1 MEHSIDRLVPSKTRQ
16 IISWVLVAVIVG
28 VFLPSIPFKF
38 SGAPETQHIFGT
50 IGKWLAGFL
59 GNGVGSAFS
68 AVGGYVIGS
77 LELLTSIVLLIP
89 AVLWFRQRKSGASEA
104 DKDAAALKRARLQAA
119 GGLAASALMGGAIFF
134 HLFSKLGINVNN
146 DNGALFSAAV
156 TVFFAGIV
164 LFLMNRKREACPHNS
179 RFGRFTRSLKP
190 RSWKHWLFWVELMPV
205 VVIAALASFLGF
217 FFHQAN
223 TDRYPDQEIASV
235 PTFEEIILPFTHEYT
250 IEKSLPFFASAVIDI
265 NNDGV
270 DEIYLGGGLLQ
281 PDVMYAY
288 QSDGSFKDISQETNI
303 GAPKN
308 PETFGVAVLDVD
320 ENGFDD
326 LVIAREND
334 VFISY
339 NTNGVFTEE
348 RLNLPFDEISAPLS
362 VALGDVNNDGHVDMY
377 VAAYIKNR
385 YVKGQTG
392 FNDHTYGAS
401 SLIFLNNGDNSF
413 TDITQTSGMT
423 YIHNTFQ
430 GNFVDIDGDRDM
442 DLVVSHDTG
451 QVRTWRNDTAFNAD
465 GSAAGTVTF
474 TNVENPNSNQFGYPM
489 GNAIGDYNND
499 GLVDFAFSNVGN
511 MGPLMNK
518 IVRGDLSADQVYN
531 PDIIVFKNEG
541 DFKFTDTAA
550 ETNLRDYEFSWGML
564 FEDFNADTLQDL
576 IISENYVQ
584 LPYNHLIYLPG
595 RTLFQAENGKFADKE
610 KESNTVN
617 KAFEIAAI
625 ATDFN
630 NDGALDM
637 VRANLQGQSK
647 VQMSNGHG
655 NNWLK
660 LKLPNTAKS
669 LGAVATAR
677 LSSGKV
683 LTKHFITS
691 EGLCSDSSHLLYF
704 GLGQTEQVSSIDI
717 QYLTGPLQT
726 ISNPGMNKIIK
737 VARPAAD
744 KDPVSNGEGEL
755 LAPAEQPQ

>member
-1 MEHSIDRLVPSKTRQ
+1 MDTPHDDLKPSRLRE
-16 IISWVLVAVIVG
+16 IISWILVGIIVA
-28 VFLPSIPFKF
+28 VFLPSLPFKF

-50 IGKWLAGFL
+50 IGTWLSGFL
-59 GNGVGSAFS
+59 GATIGGIFGAI
-68 AVGGYVIGS
+68 GGYIIGTFELMTS
-77 LELLTSIVLLIP
+77 LILLTPGFVWLRNRLG
-89 AVLWFRQRKSGASEA
+89 KSGEVKTVNRQSFHAW
-104 DKDAAALKRARLQAA
+104 
-119 GGLAASALMGGAIFF
+119 GGLGATALMGGAIFF

-146 DNGALFSAAV
+146 DNGALFFSAV
-156 TVFFAGIV
+156 VVFFAGII
-164 LFLMNRKREACPHNS
+164 LFLMNREREACPQNT
-179 RFGRFTRSLKP
+179 RFGRLTKSLTP
-190 RSWKHWLFWVELMPV
+190 RSWKHWLFWVELMPILV
-205 VVIAALASFLGF
+205 LAGLAWFLGF

-223 TDRYPDQEIASV
+223 TDRYPDQDIASV
-235 PTFEEIILPFTHEYT
+235 PVFEETILPFTHDYT

-265 NNDGV
+265 DNDGV

-288 QSDGSFKDISQETNI
+288 QADGSFKDISAETNI

-320 ENGFDD
+320 ENGWDD

-339 NTNGVFTEE
+339 NTNGKFKET
-348 RLNLPFDEISAPLS
+348 RLNLPFNEISAPLS
-362 VALGDVNNDGHVDMY
+362 VALGDVNNDGFVDMY

-392 FNDHTYGAS
+392 FNDHSYGAS
-401 SLIFLNNGDNSF
+401 SLIFLNNGDNTF
-413 TDITQTSGMT
+413 TDITETSGMT

-430 GNFVDIDGDRDM
+430 GNFVDLDGDRDM

-451 QVRTWRNDTAFNAD
+451 QVRTWRNDTVFNSD
-465 GSAAGTVTF
+465 GQATSAIKF
-474 TNVENPNSNQFGYPM
+474 TSVENPNNSDDLAKRQYGYPM

-499 GLVDFAFSNVGN
+499 GLVDLAFSNVGN
-511 MGPLMNK
+511 MGPLMNR
-518 IVRGDLSADQVYN
+518 IVRGDLTKDQIYN

-541 DFKFTDTAA
+541 GFKFTDTAE

-610 KESNTVN
+610 KETNTVN
-617 KAFEIAAI
+617 KAFEIAAL

-647 VQMSNGHG
+647 VQMSKGHG

-660 LKLPNTAKS
+660 LELPNTAKS

-677 LSSGKV
+677 LESGKI

-704 GLGQTEQVSSIDI
+704 GLGQNEVVTSIDI

-726 ISNPGMNKIIK
+726 LNNPGLNKIIK
-737 VARPAAD
+737 VNRPAVVPTPVESAPEAAD
-744 KDPVSNGEGEL
+744 GEN
-755 LAPAEQPQ
+755 

>member
-1 MEHSIDRLVPSKTRQ
+1 MKNSVDDLSASKTRL
-16 IISWVLVAVIVG
+16 IISWLLVALIVS
-28 VFLPSIPFKF
+28 VFLPSLIFKF
-38 SGAPETQHIFGT
+38 SGAPETKHIFGT
-50 IGKWLAGFL
+50 IGLWLSGFL
-59 GNGVGSAFS
+59 GETIGGIFS
-68 AVGGYVIGS
+68 AIGGYVIGS
-77 LELLTSIVLLIP
+77 FELITSITLLLP
-89 AVLWFRQRKSGASEA
+89 ALVWLKNKFSKSGEPKTVNRQMLHAW
-104 DKDAAALKRARLQAA
+104 
-119 GGLAASALMGGAIFF
+119 GGLLSSALMGGAIFF

-146 DNGALFSAAV
+146 DNGALFYSAVA
-156 TVFFAGIV
+156 VFFAGIV
-164 LFLMNRKREACPHNS
+164 LFLVNRKREACPHNT

-190 RSWKHWLFWVELMPV
+190 RSIKDWVFWAELIPL
-205 VVIAALASFLGF
+205 VVIAVLVWFLGF

-223 TDRYPDQEIASV
+223 TDRYPDQDIASV
-235 PTFEEIILPFTHEYT
+235 PQFEEIILPFTHEYT

-265 NNDGV
+265 DNDGV
-270 DEIYLGGGLLQ
+270 EEIYLGGGLLQ

-320 ENGFDD
+320 ENGWDD

-334 VFISY
+334 VYISY
-339 NTNGVFTEE
+339 NTNGVFKEE

-362 VALGDVNNDGHVDMY
+362 VALGDVNNDGYVDMY
-377 VAAYIKNR
+377 IAAYIKNR

-392 FNDHTYGAS
+392 FNDHSYGAS
-401 SLIFLNNGDNSF
+401 SLIFLNNGDNTF
-413 TDITQTSGMT
+413 TDITESSGMS

-430 GNFVDIDGDRDM
+430 GNFVDLDGDRDM

-451 QVRTWRNDTAFNAD
+451 QVRTWRNDTVFNAD
-465 GSAAGTVTF
+465 GSATSSVKF
-474 TNVENPNSNQFGYPM
+474 TSVENPNNSDDLSQRQYGYPM

-499 GLVDFAFSNVGN
+499 GLVDLAFSNVGN

-518 IVRGDLSADQVYN
+518 IVRGDLTKDQIYN
-531 PDIIVFKNEG
+531 PDIIVFKNDG
-541 DFKFTDTAA
+541 NFKFTDTAE

-610 KESNTVN
+610 KETNTVN
-617 KAFEIAAI
+617 KAFEIAAL

-647 VQMSNGHG
+647 VQMNGGHG

-660 LKLPNTAKS
+660 LELPNTAKS
-669 LGAVATAR
+669 LGAVATAQ

-704 GLGQTEQVSSIDI
+704 GLGQDERVEKIGI
-717 QYLTGPLQT
+717 QYLTGPVQT
-726 ISNPGMNKIIK
+726 LTNPGMNKVVTVERPV
-737 VARPAAD
+737 VA
-744 KDPVSNGEGEL
+744 PVEDSSESE
-755 LAPAEQPQ
+755 E

>member
-1 MEHSIDRLVPSKTRQ
+1 MANIIDDLKPSKTRL
-16 IISWVLVAVIVG
+16 ILSWILVAIIVG

-50 IGKWLAGFL
+50 IGKWMSGFL
-59 GNGVGSAFS
+59 GQTIGGTFS
-68 AVGGYVIGS
+68 AIGGYVIGS
-77 LELLTSIVLLIP
+77 LELITSLILLIP
-89 AVLWFRQRKSGASEA
+89 AFVWLRNKLSKSDAPKTVNRQRLHAV
-104 DKDAAALKRARLQAA
+104 
-119 GGLAASALMGGAIFF
+119 GGLAASVLMGGAIFF

-146 DNGALFSAAV
+146 DNGALFFAAV
-156 TVFFAGIV
+156 TVFFAGII
-164 LFLMNRKREACPHNS
+164 LFLMNRKREVCPHNT
-179 RFGRFTRSLKP
+179 RWGRFTKSLKP
-190 RSWKHWLFWVELMPV
+190 RSWKHWVFWAELIPV
-205 VVIAALASFLGF
+205 VILAGLTWFLGF

-223 TDRYPDQEIASV
+223 TDRYPDQKIASL
-235 PTFEEIILPFTHEYT
+235 PTFEETVLPFTHVYT

-265 NNDGV
+265 DNDGV
-270 DEIYLGGGLLQ
+270 DEIYLGGGLQQ

-320 ENGFDD
+320 ENGWDD

-339 NTNGVFTEE
+339 NTNGTFKEK

-401 SLIFLNNGDNSF
+401 SLIFQNNGDNTF
-413 TDITQTSGMT
+413 TDITETAGMT

-451 QVRTWRNDTAFNAD
+451 QVRTWRNDTNFDSNGQAV
-465 GSAAGTVTF
+465 GTVKF
-474 TNVENPNSNQFGYPM
+474 TNVENPNNSDDPAKRQYGYPM

-511 MGPLMNK
+511 MGPLMNR
-518 IVRGDLSADQVYN
+518 IVRGDLSKDQIYN

-541 DFKFTDTAA
+541 NFKFTDTAE

-564 FEDFNADTLQDL
+564 FEDFNADSLQDL

-595 RTLFQAENGKFADKE
+595 RTLFQAENGKFTDKE
-610 KESNTVN
+610 KETNTVN

-625 ATDFN
+625 ASDFN

-647 VQMSNGHG
+647 VQMNNGHG
-655 NNWLK
+655 NNWLS
-660 LKLPNTAKS
+660 LELPNTTKS

-677 LSSGKV
+677 LESGKT

-704 GLGQTEQVSSIDI
+704 GLGQDERISSIDI

-726 ISNPGMNKIIK
+726 LTNPGMNKIVK
-737 VARPAAD
+737 VQRPV
-744 KDPVSNGEGEL
+744 PVVLEPKVSETPDGEE
-755 LAPAEQPQ
+755 

>member
-1 MEHSIDRLVPSKTRQ
+1 MTNSVDHLTPSKTRQ
-16 IISWVLVAVIVG
+16 ILSWILVAVIVA
-28 VFLPSIPFKF
+28 VFLPSLPFKF

-50 IGKWLAGFL
+50 IGKWMSGFL
-59 GNGVGSAFS
+59 GETIGGIFGAI
-68 AVGGYVIGS
+68 GGYVIGS
-77 LELLTSIVLLIP
+77 LELITSILLLIP
-89 AVLWFRQRKSGASEA
+89 AFVWLRNKFSKSGEA
-104 DKDAAALKRARLQAA
+104 KTVNRQKFHVW
-119 GGLAASALMGGAIFF
+119 GGLAASTLMGGAVFF

-146 DNGALFSAAV
+146 DNGALFYSAV
-156 TVFFAGIV
+156 TVFFAGII
-164 LFLMNRKREACPHNS
+164 LFLMNREREACPNNS

-190 RSWKHWLFWVELMPV
+190 RSWKHWLFWVELIPV
-205 VVIAALASFLGF
+205 FVVAGLVWFLGF

-223 TDRYPDQEIASV
+223 SDRYPDQEIASV
-235 PTFEEIILPFTHEYT
+235 PTFEETILPFSHVYT

-265 NNDGV
+265 DNDGV

-288 QSDGSFKDISQETNI
+288 QADGSFKDISQETNI

-320 ENGFDD
+320 ENGWDD

-339 NTNGVFTEE
+339 NTNGVFKEE
-348 RLNLPFDEISAPLS
+348 RLHLPFNEISAPLS
-362 VALGDVNNDGHVDMY
+362 VALGDVNNDGFVDMY
-377 VAAYIKNR
+377 IAAYIKNR

-401 SLIFLNNGDNSF
+401 SLIFQNNGDNTF
-413 TDITQTSGMT
+413 T
-423 YIHNTFQ
+423 
-430 GNFVDIDGDRDM
+430 
-442 DLVVSHDTG
+442 TG
-451 QVRTWRNDTAFNAD
+451 QVRTWRNDTSFNAD
-465 GSAAGTVTF
+465 GSAAGTVKF
-474 TNVENPNSNQFGYPM
+474 TSVENPNNSDDLSKRQYGYPM

-511 MGPLMNK
+511 MGPLMNR
-518 IVRGDLSADQVYN
+518 IVRGDLTKDQIYN

-541 DFKFTDTAA
+541 NFKFTDTAE

-564 FEDFNADTLQDL
+564 FEDFNADSLQDL

-595 RTLFQAENGKFADKE
+595 RTLFQAPNGKFADKE
-610 KESNTVN
+610 KETNTVN

-625 ATDFN
+625 ASDFN

-647 VQMSNGHG
+647 VQMNNGHG
-655 NNWLK
+655 NNWLS
-660 LKLPNTAKS
+660 LELPNTAKS
-669 LGAVATAR
+669 LGAVATAK
-677 LSSGKV
+677 LSSGKT

-704 GLGQTEQVSSIDI
+704 GLGQEETVQSIDI
-717 QYLTGPLQT
+717 QYLTGPMQT
-726 ISNPGMNKIIK
+726 LTNPGMNKIVK
-737 VARPAAD
+737 VERP
-744 KDPVSNGEGEL
+744 V
-755 LAPAEQPQ
+755 LAPAETTSPEQ

>member
-1 MEHSIDRLVPSKTRQ
+1 MDNKIDNLEPSKLRQ
-16 IISWVLVAVIVG
+16 ILSWALVAFIVS
-28 VFLPSIPFKF
+28 VFLPSLIFKF

-50 IGKWLAGFL
+50 IGKWMAGFL
-59 GNGVGSAFS
+59 GQTIGGIFS
-68 AVGGYVIGS
+68 AIGGYVIGTF
-77 LELLTSIVLLIP
+77 ELIASITLLLP
-89 AVLWFRQRKSGASEA
+89 AIVWLKNKFNKSGQTRQINRQKLHAW
-104 DKDAAALKRARLQAA
+104 
-119 GGLAASALMGGAIFF
+119 GGLLSSALMGGAIFF

-146 DNGALFSAAV
+146 DNGALFFSAVA
-156 TVFFAGIV
+156 VFFSGII
-164 LFLMNRKREACPHNS
+164 LFLMNREREVCPHNT
-179 RFGRFTRSLKP
+179 RFGRFTKSIKP
-190 RSWKHWLFWVELMPV
+190 RSWKHWLFWVELIPA
-205 VVIAALASFLGF
+205 VVIAGLVWFLGF

-223 TDRYPDQEIASV
+223 TDRYPDQDIASV
-235 PTFEEIILPFTHEYT
+235 PSFETTTLPFSHEYT

-265 NNDGV
+265 DNDGV

-281 PDVMYAY
+281 PDVIYAY
-288 QSDGSFKDISQETNI
+288 QPDGSFKDISGPTNI
-303 GAPKN
+303 GAAKN

-320 ENGFDD
+320 ENGWDD

-339 NTNGVFTEE
+339 NTNGVFKEE

-362 VALGDVNNDGHVDMY
+362 VALGDVNNDGHVDLY

-401 SLIFLNNGDNSF
+401 SLIFQNNGDNSF
-413 TDITQTSGMT
+413 TDITESSGMT

-442 DLVVSHDTG
+442 DLVVSYDTG
-451 QVRTWRNDTAFNAD
+451 QIRTWRNDTAFNSD
-465 GSAAGTVTF
+465 GSAAGQVKF
-474 TNVENPNSNQFGYPM
+474 TSVENPYNSDDLSKRQYGYPM

-511 MGPLMNK
+511 MGPLMNR
-518 IVRGDLSADQVYN
+518 IVRGDLAKDQVYN

-541 DFKFTDTAA
+541 NFKFTDTSK
-550 ETNLRDYEFSWGML
+550 ETNLADYEFSWGML

-610 KESNTVN
+610 KETNTVN

-625 ATDFN
+625 ASDFN

-637 VRANLQGQSK
+637 VRANLQGQSV
-647 VQMSNGHG
+647 VQINGGHG
-655 NNWLK
+655 NNWLS
-660 LKLPNTAKS
+660 LDLPNTAKS
-669 LGAVATAR
+669 LGAIATAK
-677 LSSGKV
+677 LASGKS

-691 EGLCSDSSHLLYF
+691 EGLCSDSSHRLYF
-704 GLGQTEQVSSIDI
+704 GLGQEETVSSIEI
-717 QYLTGPLQT
+717 QYLTGPKQILT
-726 ISNPGMNKIIK
+726 NPGINKVVQVKRPI
-737 VARPAAD
+737 PAAQQD
-744 KDPVSNGEGEL
+744 ATPIEL
-755 LAPAEQPQ
+755 EE

>member
-1 MEHSIDRLVPSKTRQ
+1 MENSIDDLKPSKTRQ
-16 IISWVLVAVIVG
+16 IISWGLVVIITAI
-28 VFLPSIPFKF
+28 FLPSLPFKF

-50 IGKWLAGFL
+50 IGKWMSGFL
-59 GNGVGSAFS
+59 GETI
-68 AVGGYVIGS
+68 GGIFGAIGAYVIGS
-77 LELLTSIVLLIP
+77 LELLTSILLLLP
-89 AVLWFRQRKSGASEA
+89 AFVWLRNKLSKSGAPKTVNRQKLHA
-104 DKDAAALKRARLQAA
+104 W
-119 GGLAASALMGGAIFF
+119 GGLGASALMGGAIFF

-146 DNGALFSAAV
+146 DNGTLFFSAV
-156 TVFFAGIV
+156 TVFFAGII
-164 LFLMNRKREACPHNS
+164 LFLMNREREACPHNT
-179 RFGRFTRSLKP
+179 RFGRFTKSLKP
-190 RSWKHWLFWVELMPV
+190 RSWKYWLFWVELIPAV
-205 VVIAALASFLGF
+205 VVAGLVWFLGF

-223 TDRYPDQEIASV
+223 TDRYPDQEIVSV
-235 PTFEEIILPFTHEYT
+235 PTFTETILPFTHDYT

-265 NNDGV
+265 DNDGV
-270 DEIYLGGGLLQ
+270 DEIYLGGGILQ

-288 QSDGSFKDISQETNI
+288 QADGSFKDISEKTNI

-320 ENGFDD
+320 ENGWDD

-339 NTNGVFTEE
+339 NTNGVFQEE
-348 RLNLPFDEISAPLS
+348 RLNLPFNEISAPLS

-377 VAAYIKNR
+377 IAAYIKNR

-401 SLIFLNNGDNSF
+401 SLIFQNNGDNTF
-413 TDITQTSGMT
+413 TDITESSGMT

-430 GNFVDIDGDRDM
+430 GNFVDIDGDR
-442 DLVVSHDTG
+442 VVSHDTG
-451 QVRTWRNDTAFNAD
+451 QVRTWRNDTDFNAN
-465 GSAAGTVTF
+465 GSAAGTVKF
-474 TNVENPNSNQFGYPM
+474 TSVENPNNSDDLSKRQYGYPM

-518 IVRGDLSADQVYN
+518 IVRGDLTKDQIYN

-541 DFKFTDTAA
+541 NFKFTDTAE

-564 FEDFNADTLQDL
+564 FEDFDTLQDL

-625 ATDFN
+625 ASDFN

-647 VQMSNGHG
+647 VQMNGGHG
-655 NNWLK
+655 NNWLS
-660 LKLPNTAKS
+660 LELPNTAKS

-677 LSSGKV
+677 LASGKT

-704 GLGQTEQVSSIDI
+704 GLGQEERVSSIDI
-717 QYLTGPLQT
+717 QYLTGPMQT
-726 ISNPGMNKIIK
+726 LTNPDINKVIK
-737 VARPAAD
+737 VERPVPA
-744 KDPVSNGEGEL
+744 PVEIITEGE
-755 LAPAEQPQ
+755 E

>member
-1 MEHSIDRLVPSKTRQ
+1 MENSIDDLKPSKTRQ
-16 IISWVLVAVIVG
+16 IISWGLVVIITAI
-28 VFLPSIPFKF
+28 FLPSLPFKF

-50 IGKWLAGFL
+50 IGKWMSGFL
-59 GNGVGSAFS
+59 GETI
-68 AVGGYVIGS
+68 GGIFGAIGAYVIGS
-77 LELLTSIVLLIP
+77 LELLTSILLLLP
-89 AVLWFRQRKSGASEA
+89 AFVWLRNKLSKSGAPKTVNRQKLHA
-104 DKDAAALKRARLQAA
+104 W
-119 GGLAASALMGGAIFF
+119 GGLGASALMGGAIFF

-146 DNGALFSAAV
+146 DNGTLFFSAV
-156 TVFFAGIV
+156 TVFFAGII
-164 LFLMNRKREACPHNS
+164 LFLMNREREACPHNT
-179 RFGRFTRSLKP
+179 RFGRFTKSLKP
-190 RSWKHWLFWVELMPV
+190 RSWKYWLFWVELIPAV
-205 VVIAALASFLGF
+205 VVAGLVWFLGF

-223 TDRYPDQEIASV
+223 TDRYPDQEIVSV
-235 PTFEEIILPFTHEYT
+235 PTFTETILPFTHDYT

-265 NNDGV
+265 DNDGV
-270 DEIYLGGGLLQ
+270 DEIYLGGGILQ

-288 QSDGSFKDISQETNI
+288 QADGSFKDISEKTNI

-320 ENGFDD
+320 ENGWDD

-339 NTNGVFTEE
+339 NTNGVFQEE
-348 RLNLPFDEISAPLS
+348 RLNLPFNEISAPLS

-377 VAAYIKNR
+377 IAAYIKNR

-401 SLIFLNNGDNSF
+401 SLIFQNNGDNTF
-413 TDITQTSGMT
+413 TDITESSGMT

-451 QVRTWRNDTAFNAD
+451 QVRTWRNDTDFNAN
-465 GSAAGTVTF
+465 GSAAGTVKF
-474 TNVENPNSNQFGYPM
+474 TSVENPNNSDDLSKRQYGYPM

-518 IVRGDLSADQVYN
+518 IVRGDLTKDQIYN

-541 DFKFTDTAA
+541 NFKFTDTAE

-625 ATDFN
+625 ASDFN

-647 VQMSNGHG
+647 VQMNGGHG
-655 NNWLK
+655 NNWLS
-660 LKLPNTAKS
+660 LELPNTAKS

-677 LSSGKV
+677 LASGKT

-704 GLGQTEQVSSIDI
+704 GLGQEERVSSIDI
-717 QYLTGPLQT
+717 QYLTGPMQT
-726 ISNPGMNKIIK
+726 LTNPDINKVIK
-737 VARPAAD
+737 VERPVPA
-744 KDPVSNGEGEL
+744 PVEIITEGE
-755 LAPAEQPQ
+755 E

>member
-1 MEHSIDRLVPSKTRQ
+1 MKNSVDDLSASKTRL
-16 IISWVLVAVIVG
+16 IISWLLVALIVS
-28 VFLPSIPFKF
+28 VFLPSLIFKF
-38 SGAPETQHIFGT
+38 SGAPETKHIFGT
-50 IGKWLAGFL
+50 IGLWLSGFL
-59 GNGVGSAFS
+59 GETIGGIFS
-68 AVGGYVIGS
+68 AIGGYVIGS
-77 LELLTSIVLLIP
+77 FELITSITLLLP
-89 AVLWFRQRKSGASEA
+89 ALFWLKNKFSKSGEPKTVNRQMLHAW
-104 DKDAAALKRARLQAA
+104 
-119 GGLAASALMGGAIFF
+119 GGLLSSALMGGAIFF

-146 DNGALFSAAV
+146 DNGALFYSAVA
-156 TVFFAGIV
+156 VFFAGIV
-164 LFLMNRKREACPHNS
+164 LFLVNRKREACPHNT

-190 RSWKHWLFWVELMPV
+190 RSIKDWVFWAELVPL
-205 VVIAALASFLGF
+205 VVIAGLVWFLGF

-223 TDRYPDQEIASV
+223 SDRYPDQDIASV
-235 PTFEEIILPFTHEYT
+235 PQFEEIILPFTHEYT

-265 NNDGV
+265 DNDGV
-270 DEIYLGGGLLQ
+270 EEIYLGGGLLQ

-320 ENGFDD
+320 ENGWDD

-339 NTNGVFTEE
+339 NTNGVFKEV

-362 VALGDVNNDGHVDMY
+362 VALGDVNNDGYVDMY
-377 VAAYIKNR
+377 IAAYIKNR

-401 SLIFLNNGDNSF
+401 SLIFLNNGDNTF
-413 TDITQTSGMT
+413 TDITESSGMT

-430 GNFVDIDGDRDM
+430 GNFVDLDGDRDM

-451 QVRTWRNDTAFNAD
+451 QVRTWRNDTVFNAD
-465 GSAAGTVTF
+465 GSAASTVKF
-474 TNVENPNSNQFGYPM
+474 TSVENPNNSDDLSKRQYGYPM

-499 GLVDFAFSNVGN
+499 GLVDLAFSNVGN

-518 IVRGDLSADQVYN
+518 IVRGDLTKDQIYN

-541 DFKFTDTAA
+541 NFKFTDTAE

-610 KESNTVN
+610 KETNTVN
-617 KAFEIAAI
+617 KAFEIAAL
-625 ATDFN
+625 ASDFN

-647 VQMSNGHG
+647 VQMNNGHG

-660 LKLPNTAKS
+660 LELPNTAKS
-669 LGAVATAR
+669 LGAVATAK

-704 GLGQTEQVSSIDI
+704 GLGQNERVEKIDI
-717 QYLTGPLQT
+717 QYLTGPIQT
-726 ISNPGMNKIIK
+726 LTDPGMNKVVQVK
-737 VARPAAD
+737 RPVIA
-744 KDPVSNGEGEL
+744 PVEDSNESED
-755 LAPAEQPQ
+755 

>member
-1 MEHSIDRLVPSKTRQ
+1 MDNSTNDDALCEIDNLQPSKTRVILSW
-16 IISWVLVAVIVG
+16 IIVAIIVG

-50 IGKWLAGFL
+50 IGLWMSGFL
-59 GNGVGSAFS
+59 GSAIGGTFS
-68 AVGGYVIGS
+68 AIGAYVIGS
-77 LELLTSIVLLIP
+77 LELITSILLLIP
-89 AVLWFRQRKSGASEA
+89 AFVWLRNKVSKSDTPKTANRQKLHAW
-104 DKDAAALKRARLQAA
+104 

-146 DNGALFSAAV
+146 DNGALFYAAV

-164 LFLMNRKREACPHNS
+164 LFLMNREREACPHNS
-179 RFGRFTRSLKP
+179 RKGRFLLSLKP
-190 RSWKHWLFWVELMPV
+190 RSWKHWLFWVELVPV
-205 VVIAALASFLGF
+205 VVIGGLVWFLGF

-223 TDRYPDQEIASV
+223 SDRYPDQDIASV
-235 PTFEEIILPFTHEYT
+235 PTFEETVLPFTHTYT

-265 NNDGV
+265 DNDGV

-288 QSDGSFKDISQETNI
+288 QADGSFKDISQETNI

-339 NTNGVFTEE
+339 NTNGVFKEK
-348 RLNLPFDEISAPLS
+348 RLHLPFDEISAPLS
-362 VALGDVNNDGHVDMY
+362 VALGDVNNDGHVDLY
-377 VAAYIKNR
+377 IAAYIKNR
-385 YVKGQTG
+385 YVVGQTG

-401 SLIFLNNGDNSF
+401 SLIFQNNGDNTF
-413 TDITQTSGMT
+413 TDITESSGMT

-430 GNFVDIDGDRDM
+430 GNFVDLDGDRDM

-465 GSAAGTVTF
+465 GSAAGAVKF
-474 TNVENPNSNQFGYPM
+474 TSVENPNNSDDLSKRQYGYPM

-518 IVRGDLSADQVYN
+518 IVRGDLTKDQIYN

-541 DFKFTDTAA
+541 NFTFTDSAK
-550 ETNLRDYEFSWGML
+550 ETNLADYEFSWGML
-564 FEDFNADTLQDL
+564 FEDLNADTLQDL
-576 IISENYVQ
+576 VISENYVQ

-595 RTLFQAENGKFADKE
+595 RTLLQAENGKFADKE
-610 KESNTVN
+610 KETKTVN
-617 KAFEIAAI
+617 KAFEIAAL

-655 NNWLK
+655 NNWLS
-660 LKLPNTAKS
+660 LELPNTAKS

-677 LSSGKV
+677 LASGKV

-691 EGLCSDSSHLLYF
+691 EGLCSDSSHRLYF
-704 GLGQTEQVSSIDI
+704 GLGKEESVSSIDI
-717 QYLTGPLQT
+717 QYLTGPVQT
-726 ISNPGMNKIIK
+726 LSNPSINRVIK
-737 VARPAAD
+737 VER
-744 KDPVSNGEGEL
+744 
-755 LAPAEQPQ
+755 

>member
-1 MEHSIDRLVPSKTRQ
+1 MTNSVDKLTASKTRMILSWILVV
-16 IISWVLVAVIVG
+16 IIVA

-50 IGKWLAGFL
+50 IGKWMSGFL
-59 GNGVGSAFS
+59 GSAIGGTFS
-68 AVGGYVIGS
+68 AIGAYVIGS
-77 LELLTSIVLLIP
+77 LELITSIILLIP
-89 AVLWFRQRKSGASEA
+89 AFVWLKGKVSKSDEPSRVNRQSLHAW
-104 DKDAAALKRARLQAA
+104 

-146 DNGALFSAAV
+146 DNGALFFSAV
-156 TVFFAGIV
+156 TVFFAGII
-164 LFLMNRKREACPHNS
+164 LFLVNRQHETSEHNT

-190 RSWKHWLFWVELMPV
+190 RSWKHWLFWVELIPV
-205 VVIAALASFLGF
+205 VVIAGLVWFLGF

-223 TDRYPDQEIASV
+223 TDRYPDQDIASV
-235 PTFEEIILPFTHEYT
+235 PTFEETILPFTHEYT

-265 NNDGV
+265 DNDGV
-270 DEIYLGGGLLQ
+270 DEIYLGGGIQQ

-288 QSDGSFKDISQETNI
+288 QADGSFKDISQETNI
-303 GAPKN
+303 GAAKN

-320 ENGFDD
+320 ENGWDD

-339 NTNGVFTEE
+339 NTNGKFKEK
-348 RLNLPFDEISAPLS
+348 RLHLPFNEISAPLS
-362 VALGDVNNDGHVDMY
+362 VALGDVNNDGFVDMY

-385 YVKGQTG
+385 YVVGQTG
-392 FNDHTYGAS
+392 FNDHSYGAS
-401 SLIFLNNGDNSF
+401 SLIFLNNGDNTF
-413 TDITQTSGMT
+413 TDITESSGMT

-430 GNFVDIDGDRDM
+430 GNFVDLDGDRDM

-451 QVRTWRNDTAFNAD
+451 QVRTWRNDTPFNAD
-465 GSAAGTVTF
+465 GTAAGTVKF
-474 TNVENPNSNQFGYPM
+474 TSVENPNNSDDLSKRQYGYPM

-499 GLVDFAFSNVGN
+499 GLVDLAFSNVGN
-511 MGPLMNK
+511 MGPLMNR
-518 IVRGDLSADQVYN
+518 IVRGDLSKDQIYN

-541 DFKFTDTAA
+541 NFKFTDTAE

-610 KESNTVN
+610 KETNTVN
-617 KAFEIAAI
+617 KAFEIAAL

-647 VQMSNGHG
+647 VQMNNGHG

-660 LKLPNTAKS
+660 LELPNTAKS
-669 LGAVATAR
+669 LGAVATAK
-677 LSSGKV
+677 LASGKT

-691 EGLCSDSSHLLYF
+691 EGLCSDSSHMLYF
-704 GLGQTEQVSSIDI
+704 GLGQTETVSSIDI
-717 QYLTGPLQT
+717 QYLTGPIQT
-726 ISNPGMNKIIK
+726 LPNPGINKIVK
-737 VARPAAD
+737 VDRPQ
-744 KDPVSNGEGEL
+744 PVVEPVLVLENEE
-755 LAPAEQPQ
+755 

>member
-1 MEHSIDRLVPSKTRQ
+1 MDNSTNDDALCEIDNLQPSKTRVILSW
-16 IISWVLVAVIVG
+16 IIVAIIVG

-50 IGKWLAGFL
+50 IGLWMSGFL
-59 GNGVGSAFS
+59 GSAIGGTFS
-68 AVGGYVIGS
+68 AIGAYVIGS
-77 LELLTSIVLLIP
+77 LELITSILLLIP
-89 AVLWFRQRKSGASEA
+89 AFVWLRNKISKSDTPKMANRQKLHAW
-104 DKDAAALKRARLQAA
+104 

-146 DNGALFSAAV
+146 DNGALFYAAV

-164 LFLMNRKREACPHNS
+164 LFLMNREREACPHNS
-179 RFGRFTRSLKP
+179 RKGRFLLSLKP
-190 RSWKHWLFWVELMPV
+190 RSWKHWLFWVELVPV
-205 VVIAALASFLGF
+205 VVIGGLVWFLGF

-223 TDRYPDQEIASV
+223 SDRYPDQDIASV
-235 PTFEEIILPFTHEYT
+235 PTFEETVLPFTHTYT

-265 NNDGV
+265 DNDGV

-288 QSDGSFKDISQETNI
+288 QADGSFKDISQETII

-339 NTNGVFTEE
+339 NTNGVFKEK
-348 RLNLPFDEISAPLS
+348 RLHLPFDEISAPLS
-362 VALGDVNNDGHVDMY
+362 VALGDVNNDGHVDLY
-377 VAAYIKNR
+377 IAAYIKNR
-385 YVKGQTG
+385 YVVGQTG

-401 SLIFLNNGDNSF
+401 SLIFQNNGDNTF
-413 TDITQTSGMT
+413 TDITESSGMT

-430 GNFVDIDGDRDM
+430 GNFVDLDGDRDM

-465 GSAAGTVTF
+465 GSAAGAVKF
-474 TNVENPNSNQFGYPM
+474 TSVENPNNSDDLSKRQYGYPM

-518 IVRGDLSADQVYN
+518 IVRGDLTKDQIYN

-541 DFKFTDTAA
+541 NFTFTDSAK
-550 ETNLRDYEFSWGML
+550 ETNLADYEFSWGML
-564 FEDFNADTLQDL
+564 FEDLNADTLQDL
-576 IISENYVQ
+576 VISENYVQ

-595 RTLFQAENGKFADKE
+595 RTLLQAENGKFADKE
-610 KESNTVN
+610 KETKTVN
-617 KAFEIAAI
+617 KAFEIAAL

-655 NNWLK
+655 NNWLS
-660 LKLPNTAKS
+660 LELPNTAKS

-677 LSSGKV
+677 LASGKV

-691 EGLCSDSSHLLYF
+691 EGLCSDSSHRLYF
-704 GLGQTEQVSSIDI
+704 GLGKEESVSSIDI
-717 QYLTGPLQT
+717 QYLTGPVQT
-726 ISNPGMNKIIK
+726 LSNPSINRVIK
-737 VARPAAD
+737 VER
-744 KDPVSNGEGEL
+744 
-755 LAPAEQPQ
+755 